1 MCYLQDIKD
10 TKIINGYSD
19 INYFDKKWDKINL
32 YYQGG
37 KYSSNRTIII
47 PSNIYDFYR
56 IDIDIKEG
64 FYSFDKY
71 HHYLIP
77 RKNNY
82 FLNTFKFTCSCP
94 YFKFKKKCK
103 HLNKY
108 KELYYLSL
116 VLMNKL
122 GYSESRD
129 IINLIYL

>member
-1 MCYLQDIKD
+1 MSYLQDIQN
-10 TKIINGYSD
+10 TKMIKGQSD
-19 INYFDKKWDKINL
+19 VNYFDKKWDKINL
-32 YYQGG
+32 YYQGL
-37 KYSSNRTIII
+37 KFLNNRTIII